1 MKGKILVITILLTS
15 FVAGATMYYL
25 QVYGFY
31 AKVNLEQ
38 SKGIS
43 LVNLATLKP
52 DKIEV
57 VNFQGIDADSSP
69 IRFRACFEIKQSF
82 DLLKKKYITLDA
94 AIPRNAPR
102 WFECFN
108 SKRIG
113 KDLSSG
119 SATAFLGQK
128 NFEYGVD
135 RYVVIYPDGR
145 GYAWHELNDCGEKLY
160 DGSAKDPSCPKR
172 VE

>member
-1 MKGKILVITILLTS
+1 MRGKILVITILLTS
-15 FVAGATMYYL
+15 FLAGATMYYL

-31 AKVNLEQ
+31 AKVDLAQ

-43 LVNLATLKP
+43 LVKLSTQQP
-52 DKIEV
+52 EKIDV

-69 IRFRACFEIKQSF
+69 IRFRACFEIKQNF
-82 DLLKKKYITLDA
+82 DLLRENYVTIKA
-94 AIPRNAPR
+94 AKPRNAPNR
-102 WFECFN
+102 FECFN

-113 KDLSSG
+113 KDLSNG
-119 SATAFLGQK
+119 LATAFLGRK

-135 RYVVIYPDGR
+135 RYVVIYPGGQ

-160 DGSAKDPSCPKR
+160 DGSAKDQSCPKR

>member
-1 MKGKILVITILLTS
+1 MRGKILVVTILLTS
-15 FVAGATMYYL
+15 FLAGATMYYL

-38 SKGIS
+38 SKGIT
-43 LVNLATLKP
+43 LVNLSTQKP
-52 DKIEV
+52 EKIEV

-69 IRFRACFEIKQSF
+69 IRFRACFEVQQNIDF
-82 DLLKKKYITLDA
+82 LKEKYMMLKVA
-94 AIPRNAPR
+94 MPRNAPN

-113 KDLSSG
+113 KDLTDG
-119 SATAFLGQK
+119 LATAFLGRR
-128 NFEYGVD
+128 NLEYGID
-135 RYVVIYPDGR
+135 RYVVIYPNGR

-160 DGSAKDPSCPKR
+160 DGSVKDQSCPKR
-172 VE
+172 VK